1 LSVVHEQA
9 RETTV
14 SAESQA
20 RAQQWGKT
28 AVGFILSATATAV
41 FMLVSYVLWPINHV
55 PAVPCIALAVFFALI
70 FAYNAFS
77 IVRWWIVLAK
87 RNDAAKS

>member
-1 LSVVHEQA
+1 LSIVHEQA
-9 RETTV
+9 REDGATN
-14 SAESQA
+14 ESQL

-41 FMLVSYVLWPINHV
+41 FMLVSYVLWPINRV
-55 PAVPCIALAVFFALI
+55 PAIPCIALAVFFALI
-70 FAYNAFS
+70 FAYNSFQ

-87 RNDAAKS
+87 RNDAAKP

>member
-9 RETTV
+9 RTSDI
-14 SAESQA
+14 SADSNA

-41 FMLVSYVLWPINHV
+41 FMLIAFVLWPRNHV
-55 PAVPCIALAVFFALI
+55 PAIPCIALAVFFALI
-70 FAYNAFS
+70 FAYNSFS

-87 RNDAAKS
+87 RNEAA

>member
-1 LSVVHEQA
+1 
-9 RETTV
+9 
-14 SAESQA
+14 
-20 RAQQWGKT
+20 
-28 AVGFILSATATAV
+28 
-41 FMLVSYVLWPINHV
+41 MLVSYVLWPINHV